1 MSIMDKKITLRSVVA
16 KIRDKSLQD
25 HEGNIHD
32 HALDIFSNLSD
43 KEKLVFI
50 EDVVNIFSIAE
61 VRKQHDKSS
70 TIYIKDDVLNKFKE
84 RRENFELDIKD
95 SLEYKNSS
103 SLIDIKNFATKS
115 LIVTI
120 LIGLFTFFVCI
131 LFIENNVKLPASLDF
146 IVSLYK
152 LLKP

>member
-1 MSIMDKKITLRSVVA
+1 MDKKITLRSVVA